1 MATGENAGH
10 AWATGSRACSWTR
23 QLLESPRD
31 DKVGWGEWVWVGA
44 HDRVADDL
52 HEGGVPC
59 RSKGSGRLTNAQRK
73 ALNEQR
79 KTANG

>member
-31 DKVGWGEWVWVGA
+31 DKVGWGEWVWVWVLTTGLRMTFM
-44 HDRVADDL
+44 RV
-52 HEGGVPC
+52 VFPVV
-59 RSKGSGRLTNAQRK
+59 RK
-73 ALNEQR
+73 A
-79 KTANG
+79 ADG